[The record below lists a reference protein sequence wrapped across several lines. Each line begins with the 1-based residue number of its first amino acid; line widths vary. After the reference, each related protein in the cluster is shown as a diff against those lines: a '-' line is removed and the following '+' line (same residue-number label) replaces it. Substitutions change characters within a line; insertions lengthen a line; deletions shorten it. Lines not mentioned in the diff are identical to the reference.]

1 MVNSSR
7 TLPAPTASLEVT
19 RSSPSTV
26 MTAVTTAL
34 SLLALVLFGGR
45 AIEGFAQVMLYGVVI
60 CTYSAICISSPM
72 LIYIGLRGS
81 EATKA
86 VGGKVAPAE

>member
-1 MVNSSR
+1 MKAAVVR
-7 TLPAPTASLEVT
+7 TPMNGHVAHRVERQA
-19 RSSPSTV
+19 
-26 MTAVTTAL
+26 
-34 SLLALVLFGGR
+34 FGGR

-81 EATKA
+81 EAAKS